1 MFNQLAKHN
10 NRHVFTAGFQYIL
23 PWLVTA
29 DASIDQNGKVRLVL
43 QREDIPITPR
53 IRGNFMVNTD
63 REYRLGLSYILQK
76 WLQVSSHYDSDMG
89 WSAGLTF
96 VY

>member
-1 MFNQLAKHN
+1 
-10 NRHVFTAGFQYIL
+10 
-23 PWLVTA
+23 
-29 DASIDQNGKVRLVL
+29 
-43 QREDIPITPR
+43 
-53 IRGNFMVNTD
+53 MVNTD

>member
-1 MFNQLAKHN
+1 MSDSKPEAETGESGDARRTMFNQLAKHN

-43 QREDIPITPR
+43 QREDIPITQNKR
-53 IRGNFMVNTD
+53 KLYGK
-63 REYRLGLSYILQK
+63 Y
-76 WLQVSSHYDSDMG
+76 
-89 WSAGLTF
+89 
-96 VY
+96 